1 MEARVKAT
9 CFFTCTKKFGG
20 SR

>member
-9 CFFTCTKKFGG
+9 CFFTCTKTFGG